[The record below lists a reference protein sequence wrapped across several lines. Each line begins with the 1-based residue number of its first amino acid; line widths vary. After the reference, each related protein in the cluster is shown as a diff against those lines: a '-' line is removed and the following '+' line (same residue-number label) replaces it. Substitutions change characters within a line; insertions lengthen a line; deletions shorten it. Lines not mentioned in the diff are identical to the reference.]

1 MPDNVLDRIREE
13 INHWHHVATSI
24 RKLSESLNQ
33 ISSLSTSINT
43 STSTSSTS
51 MIGSRTDSGIH
62 NSLSS
67 SCSSN
72 SSNSSNID
80 TIMESVTSEYDLPN
94 DIKPTKRISVS
105 PLQTSNNRW
114 RTED

>member
-43 STSTSSTS
+43 STSSTS

-67 SCSSN
+67 SNSN

>member
-67 SCSSN
+67 SNSN

-105 PLQTSNNRW
+105 PLQTSNKRI
-114 RTED
+114 